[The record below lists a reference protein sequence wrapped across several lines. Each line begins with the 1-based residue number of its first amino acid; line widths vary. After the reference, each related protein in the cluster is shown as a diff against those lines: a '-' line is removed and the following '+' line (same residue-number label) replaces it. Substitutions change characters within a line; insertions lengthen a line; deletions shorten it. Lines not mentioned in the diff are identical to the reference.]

1 MNSQTFN
8 IRRAFQPLFGTKTLF
23 EFSKTLLAV
32 FIGTAIWVTAL
43 IAKEQPPLG
52 LLANMLLMALTT
64 GYSLEVIKHELR
76 GGSNLTVPEWNIWKF
91 FPAGFRLVLIENV
104 FTALAMLFSVF
115 VIQAYG
121 GTFAFDSTA
130 TPILKMTEGA
140 PAGSI
145 PAIVSI
151 LAALASV
158 YVSIFLHLLP
168 VYFAANGETFTAGF
182 SLRAINRVVWRSQPA
197 LNLKHCLDSG
207 LILALGVG
215 SGLVI
220 LTGLIS
226 HFAAP
231 LTPIFFFMQQIIM
244 ANLWAQ
250 VYKIAS

>member
-1 MNSQTFN
+1 
-8 IRRAFQPLFGTKTLF
+8 
-23 EFSKTLLAV
+23 
-32 FIGTAIWVTAL
+32 
-43 IAKEQPPLG
+43 
-52 LLANMLLMALTT
+52 
-64 GYSLEVIKHELR
+64 
-76 GGSNLTVPEWNIWKF
+76 
-91 FPAGFRLVLIENV
+91 
-104 FTALAMLFSVF
+104 
-115 VIQAYG
+115 
-121 GTFAFDSTA
+121 
-130 TPILKMTEGA
+130 
-140 PAGSI
+140 
-145 PAIVSI
+145 
-151 LAALASV
+151 
-158 YVSIFLHLLP
+158 LLP